1 MLTEREKKMLARYE
15 AQMAYPKWKFVFT
28 YGVLAWGILTGI
40 LYTIIM
46 MVMEQKSFNQV
57 LRKDLWINL
66 ATFMIAG
73 IFFGL
78 VVRWLAPKQIKKLKE
93 KESLPS

>member
-15 AQMAYPKWKFVFT
+15 QQLAQPKWKFVFT
-28 YGVLAWGILTGI
+28 QGVLVWGILTAI
-40 LYTIIM
+40 LYTVITM
-46 MVMEQKSFNQV
+46 TMQKKTFNEV

-78 VVRWLAPKQIKKLKE
+78 AMRWLAPKQIKKLKD
-93 KESLPS
+93 KESLS